1 MRVRPG
7 LGALQEPEFRRLFFA
22 RAYSQLGDGL
32 LPVAHS
38 FAILQVDSSPSSIG
52 FVLAARSVPMALFL
66 LVGGVWADRL
76 DRRRLMLATDLLR
89 AGTQALLAFLL
100 LTGRAELWHL
110 LALAF
115 VYGVGAAFFY
125 PASTGLLPQLVSS
138 GRLQEAN
145 ALLTLTESGFQVL
158 GPVLA
163 GVIVAVANPGWA
175 IAVDS
180 LTFLASAGFLARL
193 TLPAAAARAQLGF
206 LTELR
211 EGWREFRS
219 RTWLWVDGLYSALAN
234 ALTLAPLF
242 ALGPVVAQRE
252 LGGASAW
259 ATIVTFAGVGALA
272 GGALAIRVKPE
283 RPLRAGVAAL
293 SLLAGP
299 PALLAIPA
307 DTVAIGVAAFFAALG
322 LSFFNTVFI
331 TTMQEYV
338 PPDSLSRV
346 SSIDWLLSIG
356 FQPIGYALAGPLAES
371 VGVSTTL
378 AAAATWL
385 ILSTATV
392 LAIPSVRNLRRL
404 NRGGREASA
413 LAKAD

>member
-1 MRVRPG
+1 MRVRPA
-7 LGALQEPEFRRLFFA
+7 LGALEEPEFRRLFFA
-22 RAYSQLGDGL
+22 RAFSQLGDGL

-52 FVLAARSVPMALFL
+52 FVLAARSVPMILFL

-89 AGTQALLAFLL
+89 AGTQAVLAFLL

-115 VYGVGAAFFY
+115 LYGVGAAFFY

-175 IAVDS
+175 IAVD
-180 LTFLASAGFLARL
+180 RL

-356 FQPIGYALAGPLAES
+356 FQPIGYALAGPLAEN

>member
-22 RAYSQLGDGL
+22 RAFSQLGDGL

-52 FVLAARSVPMALFL
+52 FVLAARSVPMVLFL

-145 ALLTLTESGFQVL
+145 AL
-158 GPVLA
+158 
-163 GVIVAVANPGWA
+163 
-175 IAVDS
+175 
-180 LTFLASAGFLARL
+180 L

>member
-1 MRVRPG
+1 MRVRPA
-7 LGALQEPEFRRLFFA
+7 LGALEEPEFRRLFFA
-22 RAYSQLGDGL
+22 RAFSQLGDGL

-52 FVLAARSVPMALFL
+52 FVLAARSVPMVLFL

-115 VYGVGAAFFY
+115 LYGVGAAFFY

-163 GVIVAVANPGWA
+163 GVIIAVANPGWA

-180 LTFLASAGFLARL
+180 LTFLASAAFLARL
-193 TLPAAAARAQLGF
+193 TLPATVARVQLGF
-206 LTELR
+206 VTELR

-234 ALTLAPLF
+234 ALTLSPLF
-242 ALGPVVAQRE
+242 ALGPVVAERE

-272 GGALAIRVKPE
+272 GGALAIRVKPV

-307 DTVAIGVAAFFAALG
+307 ETVAIGIAAFFAALG
-322 LSFFNTVFI
+322 LSFFNTVFV

-356 FQPIGYALAGPLAES
+356 LQPIGFALAGPLAES
-371 VGVSTTL
+371 VGLSTTL

-404 NRGGREASA
+404 N
-413 LAKAD
+413 

>member
-1 MRVRPG
+1 MRVRPA
-7 LGALQEPEFRRLFFA
+7 LGALEEPEFRRLFFA
-22 RAYSQLGDGL
+22 RAFSQLGDGL

-52 FVLAARSVPMALFL
+52 FVLAARSVPMILFL

-89 AGTQALLAFLL
+89 AGTQAMLAFLL

-115 VYGVGAAFFY
+115 LYGVGAAFFY

-163 GVIVAVANPGWA
+163 GVIIAVANPGWA

-180 LTFLASAGFLARL
+180 LTFLASAAFLARL
-193 TLPAAAARAQLGF
+193 TLPATVARVQLGF
-206 LTELR
+206 VTELR

-234 ALTLAPLF
+234 ALTLSPLF
-242 ALGPVVAQRE
+242 ALGPVVAERE

-259 ATIVTFAGVGALA
+259 AVIVTFAGVGALA

-307 DTVAIGVAAFFAALG
+307 ETVAIGIAAFFAALG

-356 FQPIGYALAGPLAES
+356 LQPIGFALAGPLAES
-371 VGVSTTL
+371 IGLSTTL

-385 ILSTATV
+385 IFSTAVV
-392 LAIPSVRNLRRL
+392 LAVPSVRNLRRL
-404 NRGGREASA
+404 N
-413 LAKAD
+413 

>member
-1 MRVRPG
+1 MRVRPA
-7 LGALQEPEFRRLFFA
+7 LGALEEPEFRRLFFA
-22 RAYSQLGDGL
+22 RAFSQLGDGL

-52 FVLAARSVPMALFL
+52 FVLAARSVPMVLFL

-115 VYGVGAAFFY
+115 LYGVGAAFFY

-163 GVIVAVANPGWA
+163 GVIIAVANPGWA

-180 LTFLASAGFLARL
+180 LTFLASAAFLARL
-193 TLPAAAARAQLGF
+193 TLPATVARVQLGF
-206 LTELR
+206 VTELR

-234 ALTLAPLF
+234 ALTLSPLF
-242 ALGPVVAQRE
+242 ALGPVVAERE

-272 GGALAIRVKPE
+272 GGALAIRVKPV

-307 DTVAIGVAAFFAALG
+307 ETVAIGIAAFFAALG
-322 LSFFNTVFI
+322 LSFFNTVFV

-356 FQPIGYALAGPLAES
+356 LQPIGFALAGPLAES
-371 VGVSTTL
+371 VGLSTTL

-385 ILSTATV
+385 ILSTALV
-392 LAIPSVRNLRRL
+392 LAVPSVRNLRRL
-404 NRGGREASA
+404 N
-413 LAKAD
+413 

>member
-1 MRVRPG
+1 MRARRL
-7 LGALQEPEFRRLFFA
+7 LGALEEPQFRRLYLA
-22 RAYSQLGDGL
+22 RAFSQLGDGL

-38 FAILQVDSSPSSIG
+38 FAILQVDPSPSSIG
-52 FVLAARSVPMALFL
+52 FVLAARSVPLVLFL

-89 AGTQALLAFLL
+89 AGSQALLAFLL

-115 VYGVGAAFFY
+115 VYGVGAAFFF
-125 PASTGLLPQLVSS
+125 PASTGVLPQLVSP

-145 ALLTLTESGFQVL
+145 GLLTLTESGFQVL

-163 GVIVAVANPGWA
+163 GVIIALANPGWA

-180 LTFLASAGFLARL
+180 ASFLVSAAFLARL
-193 TLPAAAARAQLGF
+193 TLPAAVARVQVGF
-206 LTELR
+206 LAELR

-219 RTWLWVDGLYSALAN
+219 RTWLWVDGLYSALGN
-234 ALTLAPLF
+234 ALTLSPLF
-242 ALGPVVAQRE
+242 ALGPVVAERD

-259 ATIVTFAGVGALA
+259 ATIVTFAGVGAVA
-272 GGALAIRVKPE
+272 GGGVAIRIKPE

-307 DTVAIGVAAFFAALG
+307 DTIAIGVAAFFAASG
-322 LSFFNTVFI
+322 LSFFNTVFV
-331 TTMQEYV
+331 TTLQEYV
-338 PPDSLSRV
+338 PSESLSRA
-346 SSIDWLLSIG
+346 SSIDWLLSVG
-356 FQPIGYALAGPLAES
+356 LQPIGFGLAGPLAET
-371 VGVSTTL
+371 VGLSTTL
-378 AAAATWL
+378 AAAATWM
-385 ILSTATV
+385 ILSTAVV
-392 LAIPSVRNLRRL
+392 LAVPSVRNLQRR
-404 NRGGREASA
+404 S
-413 LAKAD
+413 